1 MKKLP
6 RPGFEPGSSRPQR
19 DVLTTRPSKHLTSS
33 TPLRQILYPH
43 CIAPRDF
50 FYDVTTGGMGGH
62 PPSRDHVSLGV
73 TSRHVGQIG
82 SYIICEHWEGS
93 SHQDLSCS

>member
-1 MKKLP
+1 
-6 RPGFEPGSSRPQR
+6 
-19 DVLTTRPSKHLTSS
+19 
-33 TPLRQILYPH
+33 
-43 CIAPRDF
+43 
-50 FYDVTTGGMGGH
+50 MGGH

-93 SHQDLSCS
+93 SHQDLSCSRVAAETREELLCCFVAVCYSQEKKKK